1 MDADNDGKLTA
12 NDFVYMGRK
21 FVKTLA
27 YRIPSAA
34 GFSAA
39 FYAGFNS
46 KIWENGNYEFYKILY
61 IHFIIFKFWIKY
73 FPLYVSLFY
82 FYKNNIIRQI

>member
-1 MDADNDGKLTA
+1 LTKVLDADNDGKLTA

-46 KIWENGNYEFYKILY
+46 KI
-61 IHFIIFKFWIKY
+61 
-73 FPLYVSLFY
+73 
-82 FYKNNIIRQI
+82 